1 MILDTLKQ
9 KYSGQKIN
17 FIYPEASFMASV
29 SIAKTYD
36 LNLISLEKPSKN
48 NFFIT
53 KSQIDLIKNELEN
66 SVNIYYFTT
75 V

>member
-9 KYSGQKIN
+9 KYSDQKIN

-36 LNLISLEKPSKN
+36 LNLICLNKP
-48 NFFIT
+48 
-53 KSQIDLIKNELEN
+53 
-66 SVNIYYFTT
+66 
-75 V
+75 